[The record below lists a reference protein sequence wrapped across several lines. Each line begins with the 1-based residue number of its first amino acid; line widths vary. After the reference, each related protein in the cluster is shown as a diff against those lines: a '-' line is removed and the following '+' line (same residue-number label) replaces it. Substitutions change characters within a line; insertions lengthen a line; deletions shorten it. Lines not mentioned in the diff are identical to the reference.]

1 MEGSR
6 HAVGTY
12 VSFSLEE
19 SVTRGS
25 ARLKVLPGPG
35 PADSA
40 PPLACK
46 RPLCGQEVEQPSGR
60 SRPREFCTDA
70 CRIRYQRERDLART
84 ALLEARRVAA
94 QYEVDLPTSLRSD
107 PVRPQTSARSPA
119 GPALSASYQALS
131 LIAQVLE
138 SIRTDLDD
146 GVLLTVEAVVSRLV
160 EAKLAGDRL
169 LRSEALVRGT

>member
-1 MEGSR
+1 MTRSR
-6 HAVGTY
+6 AK
-12 VSFSLEE
+12 
-19 SVTRGS
+19 
-25 ARLKVLPGPG
+25 LKVLPDPG
-35 PADSA
+35 PANSA

-46 RPLCGQEVEQPSGR
+46 RPLCGREVEQPSGP
-60 SRPREFCTDA
+60 SRPREFCSA
-70 CRIRYQRERDLART
+70 PCRVRYQRERDLAKA

-94 QYEVDLPTSLRSD
+94 QYELDVSTSLKPD
-107 PVRPQTSARSPA
+107 PVRPQTSAPSPT

-146 GVLLTVEAVVSRLV
+146 GVRLTVEAVVSRLM

-169 LRSEALVRGT
+169 LRSEALIRGT